1 MRKLKT
7 MAAGFISRSR
17 NRTAGYLF
25 ICLLSYQSVGCYS
38 VRQAIYHNDLYNSR
52 RPVSEV
58 LADPETDEK
67 TRTALGFVAKALD
80 FATVHGLNAENAY
93 THYIKTSSPFVSYLV
108 QAAYPHKFE
117 FKTWWFP
124 VVGRVPYLGFFSA
137 KERDVQAEILIAEGF
152 DVHKGGVGAFSSLG
166 WFEDPI
172 FSSMLRRSEADLVH
186 LIFHELTHRTV
197 WIPGSVEFNENLAEY
212 IADRMTEEYLLAS
225 GKKDLIQIYFERK
238 EDKAK
243 FRIWLRELRAE
254 LSTFYDRNQTLN
266 KASLIGGKTAIIG
279 RYTKD
284 KKPTFKQIDYVGDDR
299 WNNASIMGASLYT
312 PDLEMFE
319 KAHAC
324 IGHGHLVKFLDVLK
338 ESAEKVG
345 NGFKGLER
353 LCK

>member
-1 MRKLKT
+1 M
-7 MAAGFISRSR
+7 G
-17 NRTAGYLF
+17 
-25 ICLLSYQSVGCYS
+25 LLSYLTVGCYS

-52 RPVSEV
+52 RPVTDV

-80 FATVHGLNAENAY
+80 FAEVHGLNAQNAY
-93 THYIKTSSPFVSYLV
+93 TQYIKTSSPYVSYLV

-124 VVGRVPYLGFFSA
+124 VVGAVPYLGYFSPE
-137 KERDVQAEILIAEGF
+137 ERDAQAEILAAEGL
-152 DVHKGGVGAFSSLG
+152 DIHKGGVGAFSSLG
-166 WFEDPI
+166 WFEDPL
-172 FSSMLRRSEADLVH
+172 FSSMIRRTEADLVH

-212 IADRMTEEYLLAS
+212 IADRLTEEYLLAS
-225 GKKDLIQIYFERK
+225 GKKDLIQIYFDRK

-243 FRIWLRELRAE
+243 FRIWLKDLKAE
-254 LSTFYDRNQTLN
+254 LTNFYDNGQKLDKDKLTKG
-266 KASLIGGKTAIIG
+266 KAAIIG
-279 RYTKD
+279 RYTKE
-284 KKPTFKQIDYVGDDR
+284 KKPSFKQIDYVGDDL

-312 PDLEMFE
+312 PDLETFE

-324 IGHGHLVKFLDVLK
+324 IGHGHLIKFLNVLK
-338 ESAEKVG
+338 ESAKEVG

-353 LCK
+353 LCKS